1 MNIII
6 PGRICGTEKARIKRG
21 WGYAV
26 IRAKSPIGNVLLD
39 FGSIK

>member
-6 PGRICGTEKARIKRG
+6 PGRIYGTEKTRIKRG
-21 WGYAV
+21 WGYTV
-26 IRAKSPIGNVLLD
+26 IGAKGPIGSVLLD